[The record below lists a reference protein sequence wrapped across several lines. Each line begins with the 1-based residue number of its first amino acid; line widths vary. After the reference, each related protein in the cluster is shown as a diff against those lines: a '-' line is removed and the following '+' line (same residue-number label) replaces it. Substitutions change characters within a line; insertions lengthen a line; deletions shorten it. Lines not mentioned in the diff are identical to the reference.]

1 MSIIVFPR
9 LIKSPYKISEALEQ
23 ADNVVLR
30 LEGDDFNIQR
40 VFGKLRKHVRN
51 RIGKL
56 ILILGEKIVFTDFS
70 DIK

>member
-1 MSIIVFPR
+1 MSR
-9 LIKSPYKISEALEQ
+9 GKT
-23 ADNVVLR
+23 
-30 LEGDDFNIQR
+30 EGDDFNIQR